1 MASGSG
7 LSAKTRSVPGYGL
20 LVNVRALHFGEE
32 WAKQEYGDPAYKTAR
47 LLGKVVKHKVEKTG
61 DKRWG
66 LSFPGDHL
74 MYWFTVDQLLAE
86 GAPLVELT
94 TTQEQREGVME
105 FDLRSPEK
113 LPETPANNAHTD
125 EGAAGAPRVRR
136 KAALRPAVVES
147 ENGSLGS
154 RSSSEKGQEVDQDE
168 RGSSEEEVPQPAKQK
183 RKVVM
188 EKRPIKPAANKR
200 VAQRLLDGASS
211 GDEDWSDDD
220 RVAGEGN
227 PLEHEDEGGPS
238 GQMHWEKVAE
248 GDVCE
253 DVAPNEFTGSRS
265 RVVGLPDLKLFNPLQ
280 VFLMLVPLLYWE
292 GVVDQ
297 TNLYAEVSR
306 RNAQAEGQ
314 PEGRSWSPVTV
325 GEILRWLGLV
335 LAMALHPL
343 PRLAYYWRTG
353 VIGAVSLPGFG
364 RYMSQLR
371 FEQIKRY
378 IHLNDNSQRPSEK
391 QTREYRLWHLLP
403 LINVLNRTFKLFY
416 RLGQFVTFDERTI
429 PIRNRQCPIRIY
441 NPKKPF
447 KFGIEVFAVVDSLSF
462 YCWHQHVYDK
472 LPCPDMHSVVVRQLA
487 ETLPAGV
494 GHAAILD
501 RGFTAPL
508 LLRDL
513 AAMGIKATGTC
524 QKNRKQYPKEMLKMP
539 KTAERGEVIAAYN
552 EKEKMVAVAW
562 KDREPVFF
570 LSTMHGL
577 TEGETGR
584 RQGAERA
591 QVTCPEVAFEYN
603 KYKDGVDQFDKACLG
618 QNYSLELEL
627 VSHKWWLRGFIG
639 LIDSALQNAYILF
652 KTENPEVA
660 RYEYMLTLQEQLV
673 ENTQDNMTASRS
685 ARKLIP
691 KSTASCRLSDCL
703 AFCIGPSV
711 ACLAFFGARGHMCK
725 VVSGPSGCVCRFMFL
740 DLCADMTRS

>member
-1 MASGSG
+1 MASGSAQ
-7 LSAKTRSVPGYGL
+7 SAKTRTIPGYGL
-20 LVNVRALHFGEE
+20 VVNVRALHFGED
-32 WAKQEYGDPAYKTAR
+32 WAKQEFGDPAYKTAR
-47 LLGKVVKHKVEKTG
+47 LLDKVVKHKVEKTG
-61 DKRWG
+61 DGRWG
-66 LSFPGDHL
+66 LSFPGDHPI
-74 MYWFTVDQLLAE
+74 YWFTMDQLLAD
-86 GAPLVELT
+86 GAPLIDLT
-94 TTQEQREGVME
+94 TTQEQREGVLE
-105 FDLRSPEK
+105 VDIRSPEK
-113 LPETPANNAHTD
+113 VPATRSNAAPAD
-125 EGAAGAPRVRR
+125 EGAAVAPRARR

-154 RSSSEKGQEVDQDE
+154 RSSSEKGQEVDQE
-168 RGSSEEEVPQPAKQK
+168 EQGSSGEEEPQPARQK

-188 EKRPIKPAANKR
+188 EKRPVKPAANKR

-211 GDEDWSDDD
+211 GDETFSDDEK
-220 RVAGEGN
+220 VAGEGS
-227 PLEHEDEGGPS
+227 PLEQEDEAGPS
-238 GQMHWEKVAE
+238 GRMHWEKVAE
-248 GDVCE
+248 GDACE
-253 DVAPNEFTGSRS
+253 EVAPDEFTGSRS
-265 RVVGLPDLKLFNPLQ
+265 RVVGLPDLKLLNPLQ

-292 GVVDQ
+292 GVVQQ
-297 TNLYAEVSR
+297 TNLYAETSR

-325 GEILRWLGLV
+325 QEILRWLGLV

-343 PRLAYYWRTG
+343 PMLSYYWRTG
-353 VIGAVSLPGFG
+353 VIGGVSLPGFG

-378 IHLNDNSQRPSEK
+378 IHLNDNSQRPGDK

-403 LINVLNRTFKLFY
+403 LIKELNQTFKLFY

-472 LPCPDMHSVVVRQLA
+472 LPCPDMHSVVVKQLA

-539 KTAERGEVIAAYN
+539 KTAERGTVIAAYN
-552 EKEKMVAVAW
+552 EKEKMLAVVW

-584 RQGAERA
+584 RLGAERA
-591 QVTCPEVAFEYN
+591 QVTCPEIAFEYN

-639 LIDSALQNAYILF
+639 LIESALQNAYILF

-660 RYEYMLTLQEQLV
+660 RYEFMLTLQEQLV
-673 ENTQDNMTASRS
+673 ENTQDHSRS
-685 ARKLIP
+685 LRELKP
-691 KSTASCRLSDCL
+691 KSP
-703 AFCIGPSV
+703 AFLP
-711 ACLAFFGARGHMCK
+711 
-725 VVSGPSGCVCRFMFL
+725 
-740 DLCADMTRS
+740 